1 MINAVVRIMSPDDDD
16 ERASTER
23 VVMYLEPL
31 LTAKNISLLKF
42 EPKSVAEL
50 ADVLAGLEEKAKVGL
65 RPIIHLDMSA
75 DATGWGDVG
84 AARLDSL
91 LAPSSRRACASCAR
105 RRLAPGLAHSRA
117 LGREFPNAYQ
127 GIFPGAGNFRM
138 RIVAV
143 PHCFEQIA
151 TRCPLHP
158 KADKTADAAVGPLS
172 ANLGL

>member
-16 ERASTER
+16 ERAFTER

-65 RPIIHLDMSA
+65 RPIIHLDTSA

-127 GIFPGAGNFRM
+127 GKFFIEQGIGALISGTS
-138 RIVAV
+138 
-143 PHCFEQIA
+143 
-151 TRCPLHP
+151 TRGVR
-158 KADKTADAAVGPLS
+158 AILS
-172 ANLGL
+172 AERNRWRPRGPP